1 MTFAVIQLLLIAS
14 LVWVWA
20 TLYIDGC
27 LLYIPLMLLILL
39 VINLPQLL
47 GRQKICKRIIL
58 KGLKSRY
65 WIQRWDAIFAIN
77 HFDLRDESVISV
89 LNTALR
95 DMDKRVRR
103 IAARVLDS
111 IEETKKVIPRLIERL
126 DHINPMKRAATS
138 MKLAEIGFDAA
149 LALPKLKELAQTDS
163 DLTVRNHA
171 KRAIAKIE
179 PLPYEKLVE
188 LLDDPN
194 WLERK
199 YAAEALG
206 YIGQKAVAQLPALR
220 EMSTTDDSRQ
230 VRDVAMRTIGRL
242 ENLAAEGN

>member
-1 MTFAVIQLLLIAS
+1 MIIAIVQLILFAS

-20 TLYIDGC
+20 TLDIDAC
-27 LLYIPLMLLILL
+27 LLYVLLILLILL

-47 GRQKICKRIIL
+47 GRHKICQRIIL
-58 KGLKSRY
+58 KGLKSKY

-95 DMDKRVRR
+95 DKDKRVRR
-103 IAARVLDS
+103 IAARVLDG

-149 LALPKLKELAQTDS
+149 TALPKLKELAGTDS
-163 DLTVRNHA
+163 DITVRNNA

-179 PLPYEKLVE
+179 PLPYERLVE

-206 YIGQKAVAQLPALR
+206 YVGLKAKDIFPQLKRITGLD
-220 EMSTTDDSRQ
+220 ETRQ
-230 VRDVAMRTIGRL
+230 VRDAAQRTIDKL
-242 ENLAAEGN
+242 ENLT